1 MLTDVLNKIDSF
13 LWGPPIILSILFCGL
28 FLTVVSKFF
37 TFRHLGYIFK
47 TTFGKILKKDE
58 LGEGAKGRLSQFQ
71 AICTALG
78 GCVGCGTLAGV
89 AAAVAVGGPGAVFW
103 MWVWAFFGMTVK
115 AAEIALAC
123 YYRNRDEKGNYFGG
137 PTYYMEK
144 GLRIEKGWKIGTWF
158 AWMFGLVFMIQG
170 FSGSQAYTISEA
182 LHTSFGIP
190 QIPFTICY
198 SLFVFYTIWKGVTH
212 VAKVASKVVPFM
224 CTAYLIG
231 GLIVI
236 GVNITAMPGVFK
248 AIFMGAFTGT
258 AATGAFIGSAVK
270 LAVEK
275 GLSRAIN
282 ANEAGMGSSPMTH
295 ARSNTP
301 HPIRQGIWGSFEVF
315 TDTVIVC
322 SITALSILSTGVW
335 KQGYTSATLTIESF
349 KSVFGPAGV
358 VFIGII
364 MCLFGFSVTT
374 GWFSYYETIISH
386 GFRNNPKLRDA
397 LVTAFKC
404 IYPWP
409 NILIVTSIVLT
420 GSGPN
425 TYWTMVDIVVCL
437 PTFVNVIALVLL
449 SPKYT
454 ALLKDYKARYMGIG
468 KVDPNFKIFY
478 DDVDD
483 KQAKENYAAELE
495 AAAAKQG

>member
-13 LWGPPIILSILFCGL
+13 LWGPPIIITIIACGL
-28 FLTVVSKFF
+28 YLTVISKFF
-37 TFRHLGYIFK
+37 TFRHFGYIMK
-47 TTFGKILKKDE
+47 NTFGKLTDKDE
-58 LGEGAKGRLSQFQ
+58 LGKTSKGKLPQFQ

-78 GCVGCGTLAGV
+78 GCVGCGTIAGV
-89 AAAVAVGGPGAVFW
+89 AGAIAVGGPGAVFW

-123 YYRNRDEKGNYFGG
+123 YYRSKDEKGNYYGG

-144 GLRIEKGWKIGTWF
+144 GLKIERGWKIGGWF

-198 SLFVFYTIWKGVTH
+198 AAFVFFTIWKGVPRI
-212 VAKVASKVVPFM
+212 AKVASKVVPFA

-231 GLIVI
+231 GLIVMI
-236 GVNITAMPGVFK
+236 VNISAMPGVFK

-258 AATGAFIGSAVK
+258 AATGAFVGAAIKV
-270 LAVEK
+270 AVEK

-322 SITALSILSTGVW
+322 SITALAVLSTGQW
-335 KQGYTSATLTIESF
+335 TKGYTSATLVIESF
-349 KSVFGPAGV
+349 KSVYGVAGV

-374 GWFSYYETIISH
+374 GWFSYYESIIAH
-386 GFRNNPKLRDA
+386 GFRNNPKLRDR
-397 LVTAFKC
+397 LITAFKI
-404 IYPWP
+404 IYPFP

-437 PTFVNVIALVLL
+437 PTFVNVVALVLL
-449 SPKYT
+449 SPKYL

-468 KVDPNFKIFY
+468 KVDPNFKLFY
-478 DDVDD
+478 EDE
-483 KQAKENYAAELE
+483 ENSSVKTILTGEIATEKL
-495 AAAAKQG
+495 